1 HIDWNDVKNTVTWI
15 WAVGDLEGA
24 EFVAPQCGVQVAVR
38 PGQVFGVIA
47 GVITHFNLKKMSGR

>member
-1 HIDWNDVKNTVTWI
+1 MKNTVTWI